1 MSTQKANNISISE
14 FESFLELCQ
23 CKFIKNDNGHVK
35 YSRSDLFRPII
46 FQNHIDPI
54 PQFIVLNNLRLL
66 GISKKE
72 YFEIM
77 DCKKEVKKINNVYK
91 LMSCK

>member
-1 MSTQKANNISISE
+1 MSTQKLKNISISE

-23 CKFIKNDNGHVK
+23 CKFVKSDKGHVK
-35 YSRSDLFRPII
+35 YSRSDLFRPIV

-54 PQFIVLNNLRLL
+54 PQFIILNNLRIL

-72 YFEIM
+72 FFEILGGT
-77 DCKKEVKKINNVYK
+77 KKVEKASNAYKVQSVK
-91 LMSCK
+91 